1 MPRILIISAGPLCRN
16 PRIVKEAET
25 LGRAGHDVIVLTV
38 RNHPTTE
45 LADVELLRSAPYQRI
60 VFDLIASDFIG
71 HTRARL
77 RRFQIWLARA
87 LVRYFHWETPH
98 ALGPVSELLALA
110 RNQPADLV
118 IVHTEAAFW
127 VGVRL
132 LRLGRNVAADF
143 EDWHSEDL
151 PPENRAT
158 RPLRLLRALEREL
171 LQRCVYTSTTS
182 HALAA
187 ALHAR
192 YGGALPVVIANAFSL
207 QPEPRHT
214 PNTPP
219 VFFWFS
225 QTLGE
230 GRGLEFFFAAWAFT
244 RHPSRVVLLGEVQP
258 AYREK
263 LLARIADDRHGWV
276 SFLPLVPPGE
286 LPAVIAR
293 HDIGLALEQDH
304 IVNRDLTITNK
315 ILQYL
320 NAGLAVVASS
330 TAGQREV
337 LARAPAAGVLVDA
350 HETTAFA
357 VALDALLSDPAVLA
371 RHQRAARAAAETIY
385 SWERETPTLLAA
397 VATALTSSSR

>member
-25 LGRAGHDVIVLTV
+25 LARAGHDVTVLTV
-38 RNHPTTE
+38 RNHSVTE
-45 LADVELLRSAPYQRI
+45 LADLELLRDAPYRRL
-60 VFDLIASDFIG
+60 VFDLIARDFFG
-71 HTRARL
+71 RTGARL
-77 RRFQIWLARA
+77 HRFRIWLARA
-87 LVRYFHWETPH
+87 FVRHLGWQSAH
-98 ALGPVSELLALA
+98 ALGPVSKLLALA
-110 RNQPADLV
+110 RAHPADLT

-127 VGVRL
+127 VGTRL
-132 LRLGRNVAADF
+132 LRSGRPVAADF

-158 RPLRLLRALEREL
+158 RPVHLLLRLEREL

-192 YGGALPVVIANAFSL
+192 HGGPLPVVITNSFPL
-207 QPEPRHT
+207 QPDPRRA

-230 GRGLEFFFAAWAFT
+230 GRGLEFFFAAWALT

-263 LLARIADDRHGWV
+263 LLARISPERRADV
-276 SFLPLVPPGE
+276 SFLPLVSPAG
-286 LPAVIAR
+286 LPTVIAR
-293 HDIGLALEQDH
+293 HDIGLALELDH

-320 NAGLAVVASS
+320 NAGLAVVATS

-337 LARAPAAGVLVDA
+337 LARAPAAGLLVDA
-350 HETTAFA
+350 HETTGFA
-357 VALDALLSDPAVLA
+357 AALDSLLADPTELA
-371 RHQRAARAAAETIY
+371 RRQAAARRAAGEIY
-385 SWERETPTLLAA
+385 SWEREAPTLLAT
-397 VATALTSSSR
+397 VNQALAKRSP